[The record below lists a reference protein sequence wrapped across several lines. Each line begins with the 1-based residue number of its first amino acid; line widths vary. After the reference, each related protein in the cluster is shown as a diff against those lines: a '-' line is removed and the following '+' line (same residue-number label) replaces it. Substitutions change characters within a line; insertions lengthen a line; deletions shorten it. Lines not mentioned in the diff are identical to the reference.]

1 MELLLAPSCGPCG
14 GQEVN
19 VDEHTSRPETS
30 AVPASHV
37 LQEIL
42 RSDSL
47 LGTTD
52 VPYPRSN
59 VISTDEERFEP
70 LCGYGVSCTD
80 TVPAN
85 LLEQEL
91 RVRL

>member
-52 VPYPRSN
+52 VPTQGVMLS
-59 VISTDEERFEP
+59 P
-70 LCGYGVSCTD
+70 LMKNGSSLYAD
-80 TVPAN
+80 T
-85 LLEQEL
+85 E
-91 RVRL
+91 